1 MQPSEQTDPM
11 GAPRRV
17 PTAKDFPKT
26 GPFSLAAPGPR
37 FGARALDLS
46 VVALPVL
53 IVIAITAKS
62 INGQL
67 EFDVP
72 SWLLLAALALAVV
85 YEFLFVLLIQRT
97 LGKLLFGL
105 RVVRYAD
112 GGRPTATQCGLRALL
127 PWSVLALPVGPFA
140 VGAVVLVYGTGIG
153 GELHRGWPDRV
164 GGTLV
169 ISTR

>member
-11 GAPRRV
+11 GVPRRV

-53 IVIAITAKS
+53 VVVAITARS

-72 SWLLLAALALAVV
+72 SWLLPAALAFAVV
-85 YEFLFVLLIQRT
+85 YEFLFVLLIHRT
-97 LGKLLFGL
+97 PGKLIFGL
-105 RVVRYAD
+105 RVVRYVD

-127 PWSVLALPVGPFA
+127 PWSVLALPLGPFA

>member
-1 MQPSEQTDPM
+1 MQPSEQADQV

-37 FGARALDLS
+37 FGARALDLAL
-46 VVALPVL
+46 VAFPAL

-62 INGQL
+62 IDGQL
-67 EFDVP
+67 QFDVP
-72 SWLLLAALALAVV
+72 SWLLPAALAFAVV
-85 YEFLFVLLIQRT
+85 YEFLFVLLVQRT

-105 RVVRYAD
+105 RVVRYVD
-112 GGRPTATQCGLRALL
+112 GGRPSATQCALRALL
-127 PWSVLALPVGPFA
+127 PWSVLALPIGPFA
-140 VGAVVLVYGTGIG
+140 VGAVFLVYGTGIG

>member
-72 SWLLLAALALAVV
+72 SWLLPAALAFAVI

-97 LGKLLFGL
+97 IGKLLFGL

-112 GGRPTATQCGLRALL
+112 GGRPSATQCGLRALL

-140 VGAVVLVYGTGIG
+140 VGAVALVYGTGIG

>member
-11 GAPRRV
+11 GVPRRV

-53 IVIAITAKS
+53 VVVAITAKS
-62 INGQL
+62 SNGQL

-72 SWLLLAALALAVV
+72 SWLLPAALAFAIV
-85 YEFLFVLLIQRT
+85 YEFLFVLAVQRT
-97 LGKLLFGL
+97 PGKLLFGL
-105 RVVRYAD
+105 RVVRYVD
-112 GGRPTATQCGLRALL
+112 GSRPTATQCGLRALL
-127 PWSVLALPVGPFA
+127 PWSVLARPLGPFA

>member
-1 MQPSEQTDPM
+1 MQPSEQTGPM

-67 EFDVP
+67 ELGGVLTNEMTGQAWDI
-72 SWLLLAALALAVV
+72 LLA
-85 YEFLFVLLIQRT
+85 IT
-97 LGKLLFGL
+97 
-105 RVVRYAD
+105 
-112 GGRPTATQCGLRALL
+112 
-127 PWSVLALPVGPFA
+127 
-140 VGAVVLVYGTGIG
+140 
-153 GELHRGWPDRV
+153 
-164 GGTLV
+164 
-169 ISTR
+169 